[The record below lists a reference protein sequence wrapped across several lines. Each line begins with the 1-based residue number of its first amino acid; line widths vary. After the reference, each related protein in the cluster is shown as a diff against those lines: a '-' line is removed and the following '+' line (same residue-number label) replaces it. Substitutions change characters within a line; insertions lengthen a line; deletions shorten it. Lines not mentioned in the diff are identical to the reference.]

1 MFTPLCKR
9 GERGAGGIYAKKVTR
24 KIIFGIGLVI
34 YSSLITNC
42 SFVSRGQKQEIT
54 IAPINDKMPEK
65 TRCVLKNEE
74 GVWKVIPNTKALIL
88 RDENDLEVQCVNTLQ
103 IGKEYLPT
111 NFDKGELIF
120 NLLLFC
126 VMCPLD
132 LYYNNWYWYAPF
144 VTVLMKDKKDME
156 FIDPLLQP
164 SNSKK

>member
-1 MFTPLCKR
+1 MLVKALSMTGWMIC
-9 GERGAGGIYAKKVTR
+9 
-24 KIIFGIGLVI
+24 IFLLTGC
-34 YSSLITNC
+34 N
-42 SFVSRGQKQEIT
+42 FASRWQKQAIT
-54 IAPINDKMPEK
+54 IAVINDKMPEK

-111 NFDKGELIF
+111 NLDKGEVIF

-132 LYYNNWYWYAPF
+132 IYYNTWYWYAPF
-144 VTVLMKDKKDME
+144 ATVLMKDKKEIE

-164 SNSKK
+164 NNNKK